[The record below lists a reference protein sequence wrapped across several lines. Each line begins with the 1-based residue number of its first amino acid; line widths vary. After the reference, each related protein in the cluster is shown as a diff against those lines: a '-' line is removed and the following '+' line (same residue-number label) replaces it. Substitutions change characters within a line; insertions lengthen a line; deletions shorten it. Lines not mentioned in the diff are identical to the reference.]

1 MDGYRDGKNYRG
13 DVVLDQRRWRTEE
26 KVNDDLSLDN
36 SISILADGYA
46 YENIGNMKYIIWNKV
61 PWKIQ
66 SFNINRPRIV
76 IQIGGYIMAKDRLSL
91 HQLLVDL
98 LGSNLCI
105 FPTTSNN
112 QDDIPM
118 HYL

>member
-1 MDGYRDGKNYRG
+1 MAKYYGAIGYALMAETSPGIWMDTVTERKYRG

-76 IQIGGYIMAKDRLSL
+76 IQIGGIYNGERPPKSPSVIS
-91 HQLLVDL
+91 
-98 LGSNLCI
+98 
-105 FPTTSNN
+105 
-112 QDDIPM
+112 
-118 HYL
+118 